1 MKRRAGAAGGG
12 AILLAALLSMTGCA
26 GFFDTP
32 ATTTTSSSSGSTSGD
47 YVYVVNQT
55 TDTLTGF
62 AVGSGALTA
71 ISTYTLSAGLAPDAV
86 AVSIPNTFVYVAG
99 LGSIQCL
106 AIGSGGALTAC
117 TGGSITTV
125 ADFVSVDVSADGK
138 WLVAIDNN
146 LLTPTLYVFSINT
159 ATGAL
164 SETAAQTYGV
174 AANSGTVTPRQIR
187 ISPNGGFIVV
197 ALGAGG
203 DAIFTFN
210 TTTGVATEAATLPLA
225 TASDNAVAF
234 DATSSY
240 VFVARGP
247 ATSGSTGLGV
257 VSFRLASTGA
267 LTQVGSVAASGN
279 SPYGLLLDST
289 GAFLYAANRGDGTI
303 SGYSV
308 ASGVLTGLASSP
320 YASGLATTALARDN
334 SGKYVVAVSPGGTAD
349 VTLYSI
355 GSTLTSGV
363 TTLTGNLNV
372 AATAASGTDPSG
384 SVAVAA
390 TH

>member
-1 MKRRAGAAGGG
+1 MKRRVGAACGWT
-12 AILLAALLSMTGCA
+12 ILLAALLSMTGCA

-32 ATTTTSSSSGSTSGD
+32 ATTTTSASGSTSGD
-47 YVYVVNQT
+47 YVYVVNQA

-71 ISTYTLSAGLAPDAV
+71 ISTYTLSAGLAPNAV

-125 ADFVSVDVSADGK
+125 ADFVSLDVSPDGK
-138 WLVAIDNN
+138 WLLAIDNN

-164 SETAAQTYGV
+164 SETTAQTYPV

-187 ISPNGGFIVV
+187 ISPNGGFFVV

-210 TTTGVATEAATLPLA
+210 TTTGVPTEVATLPLA

-240 VFVARGP
+240 VFVGRGP
-247 ATSGSTGLGV
+247 AASSSSGLGV
-257 VSFRLASTGA
+257 VSFSLASTGA

-279 SPYGLLLDST
+279 SPFGLVLDST

-303 SGYSV
+303 SGYSL
-308 ASGVLTGLASSP
+308 ASGVLTGLSGSP

-355 GSTLTSGV
+355 GSTLASGV

>member
-1 MKRRAGAAGGG
+1 MKMRAEAAGKWS
-12 AILLAALLSMTGCA
+12 LLAALILLTGCA

-32 ATTTTSSSSGSTSGD
+32 ATTTTSSSSSTLGD

-71 ISTYTLSAGLAPDAV
+71 ISTYTLASGLAPNAV
-86 AVSIPNTFVYVAG
+86 AVTIPNTFVYVAG

-106 AIGSGGALTAC
+106 AIGASGALTAC

-125 ADFVSVDVSADGK
+125 ADFVSLDVSPDGQ
-138 WLVAIDNN
+138 WLVAIDDN

-164 SETAAQTYGV
+164 SETTAQTYGV

-187 ISPNGGFIVV
+187 ISPNGGFLMV

-210 TTTGVATEAATLPLA
+210 TTTGVPTEVATLPLA

-247 ATSGSTGLGV
+247 ATSGSSGLGV

-267 LTQVGSVAASGN
+267 LTPVGSVAASGN

-303 SGYSV
+303 SGYSL

-349 VTLYSI
+349 VTLYSV
-355 GSTLTSGV
+355 GSTLASGV

>member
-1 MKRRAGAAGGG
+1 MTKRVTAAGKW
-12 AILLAALLSMTGCA
+12 ALLAALTWLTGCA

-32 ATTTTSSSSGSTSGD
+32 ATTTTSSSGSTSGD
-47 YVYVVNQT
+47 YVYVVNQA

-62 AVGSGALTA
+62 AVGSGVLTA
-71 ISTYTLSAGLAPDAV
+71 TSTYTLASGLTPNAV

-99 LGSIQCL
+99 LGSIECL
-106 AIGSGGALTAC
+106 AIGSGGVLTAC
-117 TGGSITTV
+117 TGGNITTV
-125 ADFVSVDVSADGK
+125 ADFVSLDVSPDGK

-164 SETAAQTYGV
+164 SETTTLAYNV

-187 ISPNGGFIVV
+187 ISPNGGFLVV

-210 TTTGVATEAATLPLA
+210 TTTGAPTEAATLPLA

-247 ATSGSTGLGV
+247 ATSSSSGLGV
-257 VSFRLASTGA
+257 VSFSLANTGA

-289 GAFLYAANRGDGTI
+289 GGFLYAANRGDGSI
-303 SGYSV
+303 SGYSL
-308 ASGVLTGLASSP
+308 ANGVLTGLAGSP
-320 YASGLATTALARDN
+320 YASGLATTALVRDN

-355 GSTLTSGV
+355 GSTLASGV
-363 TTLTGNLNV
+363 ATLTGNLNV